1 MKRYYIIY
9 EGRVQGV
16 GFRGRIMSLARK
28 YDLTGYVKNLRNGK
42 AVCEVQ
48 GEKTD
53 EFLKESLEEY
63 YYIRISNYSLKNI
76 DIIEDETQF
85 KLRF

>member
-42 AVCEVQ
+42 
-48 GEKTD
+48 
-53 EFLKESLEEY
+53 EEY
-63 YYIRISNYSLKNI
+63 YYIRISNYSLKNT